1 MKNYLF
7 ICMLLL
13 GISLDIWSQEKNVT
27 VETGIVTDA
36 NKEPLI
42 GVNISILNMPGLGVI
57 TDMNGRYNIKVPAYN
72 RLVFSYIGYETV
84 QVLIEEQTRSKC

>member
-27 VETGIVTDA
+27 VTGIVTDA

-57 TDMNGRYNIKVPAYN
+57 TDMNGKYNIKVPAYN
-72 RLVFSYIGYETV
+72 RLVFSYIG
-84 QVLIEEQTRSKC
+84 

>member
-27 VETGIVTDA
+27 VTGIVTDA

-57 TDMNGRYNIKVPAYN
+57 YRYERKVQY
-72 RLVFSYIGYETV
+72 
-84 QVLIEEQTRSKC
+84 